1 MKVPN
6 FFSYF
11 RARWAF
17 LGAAFALLTPG
28 SAEAFGGPTLG
39 DAIANTVASVQDV
52 PGLLTAAAYL
62 MGLVLG
68 VWGIAKTY
76 SHVLNPTQVPIWEAI
91 QRFLAGGALFAL
103 PMMLE
108 VVYNTVALGLFGAEL
123 TMFNDPGVIGFGLDA
138 MLVQFVGDILTPTV
152 FMLTGFCYLAGV
164 ILVIVGIMRM
174 LKRADEG
181 VRGPGGI
188 GTIFIFLVAG
198 ALLSANAMLGA
209 FSTSLFGT
217 PDIAVY
223 GELQYTT
230 GMTPIE
236 LAHVH
241 TVIASVLAFMTIV
254 GLISF
259 IRGFFILKDYSN
271 GDGQASLMSSF
282 THLFGGALLV
292 NLGPLLNAVQYTLGI
307 DAFGLIFS

>member
-1 MKVPN
+1 MTTQKTSRLFSSPWL
-6 FFSYF
+6 FFGLLVVGLSPSSS
-11 RARWAF
+11 WA
-17 LGAAFALLTPG
+17 A
-28 SAEAFGGPTLG
+28 GPSLG
-39 DAIANTVASVQDV
+39 DAILNTVVSSQDI
-52 PGLLTAAAYL
+52 PGLLTATAYL
-62 MGLVLG
+62 FGLVLG
-68 VWGIAKTY
+68 IWGISKAY
-76 SHVLNPTQVPIWEAI
+76 QHVLNPSQVSIWEAI
-91 QRFLAGGALFAL
+91 QRFGAGGACFAL

-108 VVYNTVALGLFGAEL
+108 VVYNTVSRDLVGAEL
-123 TMFNDPGVIGFGLDA
+123 TGFNDPGTIGFGLDA
-138 MLVQFVGDILTPTV
+138 MLTLFVGDILTPTV
-152 FMLTGFCYLAGV
+152 VMLTGFCYLAGV

-188 GTIFIFLVAG
+188 GTIFIFLVAC
-198 ALLSANAMLGA
+198 ALLSGNAILGA

-217 PDIAVY
+217 PDIATF

-230 GMTPIE
+230 GMTPEE
-236 LAHVH
+236 LEHVH
-241 TVIASVLAFMTIV
+241 TVIASVVAFMTIV

-282 THLFGGALLV
+282 THLFGGVLLV

-307 DAFGLIFS
+307 DEFGLIFD